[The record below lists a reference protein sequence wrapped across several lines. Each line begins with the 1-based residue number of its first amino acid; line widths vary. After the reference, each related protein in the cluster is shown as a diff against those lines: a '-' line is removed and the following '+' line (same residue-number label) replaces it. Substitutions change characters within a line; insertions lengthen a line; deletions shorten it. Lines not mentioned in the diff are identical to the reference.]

1 MSWFSRL
8 TMQFRQATQGAMNIL
23 LRILITGL
31 AGATAADIGRT
42 VYQALT
48 GFPPVNWSI
57 TGRWFLMVL
66 SGQPYV
72 RDVGAAPALPTE
84 LIAGHAAYYTISV
97 VFAAVY
103 LLGLKLIG
111 RRPTLWNGLVF
122 GWATMVFPFLIQMPL
137 MGMGAFASAT
147 AMPGL
152 IIGRTLVHHSSF
164 GLGLG
169 LAGWLTRGRVSLE

>member
-1 MSWFSRL
+1 VIMAMTRL
-8 TMQFRQATQGAMNIL
+8 FI
-23 LRILITGL
+23 RILITGL

-42 VYQALT
+42 LYQWAT
-48 GFPPVNWSI
+48 GFPAVNWSV

-66 SGQPYV
+66 QGQPYV
-72 RDVGAAPALPTE
+72 PDIGAAPSLPNE

-103 LLGLKLIG
+103 LVLLRAMK
-111 RRPTLWNGLVF
+111 REASLWNGLVF
-122 GWATMVFPFLIQMPL
+122 GWVTMAFPFLVQMPL

-164 GLGLG
+164 GLGLALG
-169 LAGWLTRGRVSLE
+169 AMVGRK